1 MRSRA
6 HMGESIAYL
15 DAVRQDWGWRRWG
28 PEQAERVG
36 LLKESWRQS
45 SFVLLKG
52 ELTLLSRGPTSPFA
66 AQNCF
71 CFMPG
76 GLITGPARP

>member
-1 MRSRA
+1 MQSRA

-15 DAVRQDWGWRRWG
+15 DAVQQDWGWRRWG

-45 SFVLLKG
+45 SPSPSG
-52 ELTLLSRGPTSPFA
+52 PRGTFRVVE
-66 AQNCF
+66 
-71 CFMPG
+71 G
-76 GLITGPARP
+76 